1 MGLRGDDIRPGG
13 YPVGETYI
21 EVRATADR
29 SAAIVGMI
37 IRATQD
43 RQVRAGLRRDPIG
56 TTTQAGLD
64 LSAAEWAGLREVL
77 SD

>member
-1 MGLRGDDIRPGG
+1 M
-13 YPVGETYI
+13 GETYI
-21 EVRATADR
+21 EVRATTDR
-29 SAAIVGMI
+29 RAAIVGMI

-43 RQVRAGLRRDPIG
+43 RQFRAELRRDPIG